1 MKGEK
6 GEKICKSVDYIN
18 KIAQNLKD
26 IKKEELEKLLE
37 TIRSCRRIILAG
49 EGRSGSALKIG
60 IRGINKRTFNEDD
73 SSWRWRNIKAAARD
87 FEQKRGKT
95 MLLINSGSGKTTSPK
110 EMAKELRTF
119 INADKEKRSQ
129 KFIICTVT
137 SHPENEIAQQCD
149 VIVTLKGREEGKG
162 DTNPFESGIIGDQFE
177 LASMILFRI
186 LKGAIN
192 NDLSV
197 EESLVLIEREMEII
211 GRVIDDYLNSKPYQ
225 DLIKET
231 ASRQRIIIGGRGPDK
246 QVGEMTIIRMT
257 HVNRLVQREAW
268 PTGSLTP
275 PPKPGDVLVLISF
288 SGETK
293 STLEWCNIY
302 KNAGGVIFSIVGTA
316 NSTLSKENSYL
327 LDAPEEDF
335 YTRAAFLISPL
346 AGGVMEKLR
355 ECGTKIPQEMIEIL
369 GHSKT
374 E

>member
-1 MKGEK
+1 MEGKTQK
-6 GEKICKSVDYIN
+6 RICKSVDYIN
-18 KIAQNLKD
+18 KITQNLRD

-37 TIRSCRRIILAG
+37 AIRNCRRIILAG
-49 EGRSGSALKIG
+49 EGRSGSALRIG
-60 IRGINKRTFNEDD
+60 LRGINKRTFHEDD
-73 SSWRWRNIKAAARD
+73 SSWRWRNVAAAARD

-110 EMAKELRTF
+110 EMAKDLRAF
-119 INADKEKRSQ
+119 INADEGKRSQ

-137 SHPENEIAQQCD
+137 SHPENVIAQQCD
-149 VIVTLKGREEGKG
+149 IVVALKGREEGKEE
-162 DTNPFESGIIGDQFE
+162 TNPLESGIIGDLFE
-177 LASMILFRI
+177 LASMILFRM
-186 LKGAIN
+186 LKEAIN

-197 EESLVLIEREMEII
+197 QETLALIEREMEII
-211 GRVIDDYLNSKPYQ
+211 GRIIDDYLNSKHYQ
-225 DLIKET
+225 DLIRET

-246 QVGEMTIIRMT
+246 QVGEITIIRMT

-302 KNAGGVIFSIVGTA
+302 KTAGGIIFSIVGTA
-316 NSTLSKENSYL
+316 NSTLSRENSYF

-335 YTRAAFLISPL
+335 YTRVAFLISPL
-346 AGGVMEKLR
+346 AGGVMERLR
-355 ECGTKIPQEMIEIL
+355 ECGTKIPQEMIKIL
-369 GHSKT
+369 SHSKT